1 MIDLIN
7 QIYEIQRKADEINA
21 VQFKRNFERIFVE
34 LEEMGYHIQIP
45 LNKKYNEN
53 DTSME
58 GMLLNS
64 NSDVIKKVIKPIIY
78 KKEGDSVMLIQ
89 KGIVIVE

>member
-58 GMLLNS
+58 GMLLHS

-78 KKEGDSVMLIQ
+78 KKEGDSVVLIQ

>member
-21 VQFKRNFERIFVE
+21 IQFKRNFERIFVE

-45 LNKKYNEN
+45 INKKYNEN
-53 DTSME
+53 DTSIE
-58 GMLLNS
+58 GMLLHN
-64 NSDVIKKVIKPIIY
+64 NSDMIKKVLKPIIY
-78 KKEGDSVMLIQ
+78 KKEGDSVVLVQ